1 MGRNITPEE
10 RRRRSHAAK
19 WAALLR
25 RRRER
30 FYIALS
36 CKDSWDPDALRWP
49 GSGSDVR
56 GAYRRFVWPKLF
68 PTRKIAEQ
76 AAEILRPFRATAA
89 VPGRGRVV
97 SYTIEKT
104 LLPERVTS

>member
-1 MGRNITPEE
+1 MGRAITPEE
-10 RRRRSHAAK
+10 RRQRSQAAK
-19 WAALLR
+19 WANLLR

-30 FYIALS
+30 FYIQLT
-36 CKDSWDPDALRWP
+36 CKGSWDPKLPDRYDRP
-49 GSGSDVR
+49 FGG
-56 GAYRRFVWPKLF
+56 YRRYVWPKLF
-68 PTRKIAEQ
+68 PTREIAMQ